1 MYSYDSNTGITNW
14 KNDISSVATPI
25 VDGDNIFIVTENG
38 YFAIL
43 NKTSGKIN
51 SSVNILKVLKRKK
64 QQTKVT
70 GFIMGSGKIYSVT
83 SNGFLIVSSANTG
96 KVEYFKKIGE
106 QNMSPPIIS
115 NGELFILL
123 KNSKIVGLN

>member
-51 SSVNILKVLKRKK
+51 SSVNILKVLNRKK

-106 QNMSPPIIS
+106 QNISPPIINNFCIS
-115 NGELFILL
+115 VLL
-123 KNSKIVGLN
+123 IHIK